1 MYVKFMF
8 LDGLNKRINQNS
20 SLILISKIWFHLSN
34 KYKLY
39 FLGLLV
45 IYFLSGFLEFAS
57 IAIVLPFLAVITKP
71 EKLFDYF
78 LIKSISEKFGVS
90 NSGDLLLPITLLFVF
105 VISISVVIRLLNI
118 WFNNLYCAKVGTY
131 ISCKVFSTVLNQSYS
146 FHIKTNSSIILT
158 AITKQIE
165 LLISSIKATLQ
176 FITFSI
182 ISICLFFGLFFVDW
196 IMALSAT
203 VSFSICYLLLAIFSR
218 KKLQSNSEKIE
229 SSNKKRIKVT
239 QESLGSIKDI
249 ILRNNQKKF
258 LNIYKKEDYNQN
270 YLYAQNSFISA
281 FPRYAIEGFGLLFIA
296 CLSFLFLKSNIRS
309 SEYIPILGAL
319 ALGAQKLLPSMQ
331 QTYGAW
337 ATVKSSSSGV
347 KDVLQILNKPQTK
360 YLKNKQLVNFDFNNS
375 IELKDICF
383 SYKKTGKNI
392 LKSINLT
399 IKKGERIGIIGS
411 TGSGKSTLI
420 DIFLCLLSPDSGE
433 FLVDQRNLYDKK
445 NENLLNSWRAS
456 IGHVPQDIYLMDAS
470 FAENIAFCDS
480 EKIIDYEK
488 VKVAAR
494 KAQIHS
500 FIKSTN
506 LGYFTNIGERGVK
519 LSGGQKQR
527 IGIARA
533 LYLDSNVLIFDEAT
547 SSLDNETEKE
557 IIKSIEGL
565 SKDLTIIMVAH
576 RLSTLTNCDRLIS
589 IKNGIKINEGPP
601 KKII

>member
-1 MYVKFMF
+1 M
-8 LDGLNKRINQNS
+8 LLNGLNKKINQNS
-20 SLILISKIWFHLSN
+20 SLILLSNIWVQLSN

-71 EKLFDYF
+71 DKLFDYF
-78 LIKSISEKFGVS
+78 VIKNISEKFGIS
-90 NSGDLLLPITLLFVF
+90 NSGDLLLPITLLFVLA
-105 VISISVVIRLLNI
+105 ISISVVVRLLNI
-118 WFNNLYCAKVGTY
+118 WFNNFYCANVGSY
-131 ISCKVFSTVLNQSYS
+131 ISCKVFAKVLNQPYA
-146 FHIKTNSSIILT
+146 FYIKTNSSVILT

-165 LLISSIKATLQ
+165 LLISCIKATLQ
-176 FITFSI
+176 FITCSI
-182 ISICLFFGLFFVDW
+182 ISIFLFFGLFFIDW

-203 VSFSICYLLLAIFSR
+203 LSFSICYLLLAIFSR
-218 KKLQSNSEKIE
+218 KKLQNNSQKIE
-229 SSNKKRIKVT
+229 ASNKKRIKVT

-249 ILRNNQKKF
+249 ILYNNQRKF
-258 LNIYKKEDYNQN
+258 FDIYKKEDYNQN
-270 YLYAQNSFISA
+270 YLYAQSSFISS
-281 FPRYAIEGFGLLFIA
+281 FPRYAIEGLGLLFIA
-296 CLSFLFLKSNIRS
+296 FLSFIFLKSNIRS

-347 KDVLQILNKPQTK
+347 QDVLQILNKPGCK
-360 YLKNKQLVNFDFNNS
+360 YFNNKKPMNFDFNNS

-383 SYKKTGKNI
+383 SYKETGKDI
-392 LKSINLT
+392 LKSINLK
-399 IKKGERIGIIGS
+399 IKKGERIGIIGP
-411 TGSGKSTLI
+411 TGCGKSTLI
-420 DIFLCLLSPDSGE
+420 DILLCLLKPDSGE
-433 FLVDQRNLYDKK
+433 FCVDQRNLYDKQ

-470 FAENIAFCDS
+470 FAENIAFCNS
-480 EKIIDYEK
+480 EKKIDYEK

-589 IKNGIKINEGPP
+589 IKNGIKINEGSPN
-601 KKII
+601 KII